1 MPVTISGSGTITGI
15 TTGGLPDGSIA
26 AGDLADNAVTAGKLA
41 TTLDLT
47 GKTVTLPS
55 GTGGKILQVQQTFK
69 RDTASQLFTTTNTYQ
84 DISGMSVNITP
95 VAANSNILVM
105 FNLHINTAL
114 GGTGHIR
121 LARGSDDTI
130 AIGDAG
136 QANQLRDTVMFRPTS
151 TPYAYDQG
159 NLSMTFLDDPTYTV
173 GDTLTYKL
181 RWTAGSTYTTTFYV
195 NTTSS
200 NTNSDY
206 DPRPTSSITA
216 IEVAA

>member
-1 MPVTISGSGTITGI
+1 MAITINGDGTLTGVSV
-15 TTGGLPDGSIA
+15 GGLPDGIV
-26 AGDLADNAVTAGKLA
+26 DTDMLATSAVTVPKIGYDGA
-41 TTLDLT
+41 
-47 GKTVTLPS
+47 
-55 GTGGKILQVQQTFK
+55 ILQVQQTFK
-69 RDTASQLFTTTNTYQ
+69 RDTASQAFTTTNTYQ

-95 VAANSNILVM
+95 VAADSNILVM
-105 FNLHINTAL
+105 FTLHINTSQ

-121 LARGSDDTI
+121 LARGSDDAI

-136 QANQLRDTVMFRPTS
+136 QASQLRDTVMFRPTS
-151 TPYAYDQG
+151 TPYIYDQG

-195 NTTSS
+195 NRTH
-200 NTNSDY
+200 TNSNADY